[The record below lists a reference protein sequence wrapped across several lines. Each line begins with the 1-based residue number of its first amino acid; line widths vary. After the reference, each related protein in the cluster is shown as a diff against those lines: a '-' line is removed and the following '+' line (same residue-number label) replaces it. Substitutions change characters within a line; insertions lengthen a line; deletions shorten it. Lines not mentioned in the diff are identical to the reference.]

1 MNFKPSDR
9 FEISSEV
16 LAQEVNGETVLL
28 DLHGDSY
35 FGLNEMGTHIWQL
48 LQAGENVRGLLA
60 TLSGEY
66 AASEERIERDV
77 GDLLEKLTQAGLL
90 RVATR

>member
-28 DLHGDSY
+28 DLKGDSY

-60 TLSGEY
+60 SLSSEY

-90 RVATR
+90 SVATR